1 MALVVQKY
9 GGSSVSDVDAMRRV
23 ARRIVATRQAGN
35 TVVVVVSAMGDT
47 TDELLDQAAALT
59 TDAPAREM
67 DILLSAGERIS
78 VALLAMAVSELGVP
92 ARAYTGAQAGVLTDS
107 KYGKASIVGVL
118 PERVAR
124 SIQTGSVAIVAGF
137 QGINEVEDTTTLGRG
152 GSDTTAV
159 ALAAALNADV
169 CEIYTDVD
177 GLFTADPR
185 IVPTAKRIESLSSE
199 ETLELA
205 AHGAKILH
213 LRAVEYA
220 RRFGV
225 PLHVRS
231 SFSDKTGTWIYDGRR
246 EGAFVPSVVAA
257 QLDDVVAADTDSAPS
272 TPSPAA
278 PQAAGEAQ
286 GAAPVAPASTAATAS
301 PSDPAGLDEGPSA
314 AVVDTAHRN
323 AIAARA
329 QARPRPSAKE
339 DHVEAPVISGIAH
352 DRSQDKIT
360 LVGVPDVPGAAA
372 RIFAIVAGTDA
383 NIDMIV
389 QDVSAEGT
397 GLTNISF
404 TCPDG
409 DSAAA
414 REALEAAREELGFRS
429 LHFNPDIGIL
439 SLVGAGMRSNP
450 GVSAR
455 LFGSLSEAGVNIH
468 MISTSEIRIS
478 VVVDDAVLD
487 EAVRAVHSA
496 FGLDAQAA
504 EAVVYGGTG
513 R

>member
-199 ETLELA
+199 ETRELA

-272 TPSPAA
+272 APSAASPAA
-278 PQAAGEAQ
+278 SQAE
-286 GAAPVAPASTAATAS
+286 GAASAS

-314 AVVDTAHRN
+314 SVVDTAHRN

-329 QARPRPSAKE
+329 QARPRPTAKE

-414 REALEAAREELGFRS
+414 RDALEAAREELGFRS